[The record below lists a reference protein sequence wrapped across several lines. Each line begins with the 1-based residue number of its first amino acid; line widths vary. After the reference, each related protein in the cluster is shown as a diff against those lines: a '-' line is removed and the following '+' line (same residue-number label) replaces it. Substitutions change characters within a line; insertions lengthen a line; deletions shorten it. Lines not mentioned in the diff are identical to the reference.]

1 MKEKREQPAPDAEL
15 FRQALEGVTPLAP
28 SNRIATAA
36 PKPAPRVSRRDTSPP
51 HVADRLSDHGAG
63 EAPLAEFARNGVSRM
78 TLRKLKR
85 GHYPLQDSLDLHG
98 LTTESARR
106 LLQEFLRAATEHRL
120 RCVSVIHGKGRHAEG
135 GEGILKNLA
144 RHWLTQCPD
153 VLAFCESPQHMG
165 GDGAVWVLLKVA
177 DGDGGPG
184 SPQP

>member
-15 FRQALEGVTPLAP
+15 FRQALEGVTPLPP
-28 SNRIATAA
+28 SNRIAPAA
-36 PKPAPRVSRRDTSPP
+36 PKPAPVVSRRATSAPD
-51 HVADRLSDHGAG
+51 VTDRLSDHGAG
-63 EAPLAEFARNGVSRM
+63 EAPLAEFTRDGVSRM

-85 GHYPLQDSLDLHG
+85 GHFPVQDSLDLHG
-98 LTTESARR
+98 LTTEAARQ
-106 LLQEFLRAATEHRL
+106 LLQVFLQEATERRL

-165 GDGAVWVLLKVA
+165 GGGAVWVLLKVA
-177 DGDGGPG
+177 DGDDGPA
-184 SPQP
+184 